1 MQILSF
7 ESSCDETSCAVVEYT
22 DGVFNVKSNIVA
34 SQIDIHARFG
44 GVVPEIASRAH
55 CEVISKITYEALEE
69 AKADLDKDIDAIAVT
84 SSPGLIGA
92 LLVGVNFA
100 KSLAYS
106 HGIPLV
112 AVNHMKG
119 HIAANYISHP
129 ELKPPFLTLIASG
142 GHTSFVIVHD
152 YTKTETVG
160 STRDDAMGE
169 AFDKVARV
177 MGMPYPGGAA
187 LDKLA
192 YEGNPTLKFPSSAI
206 TGDTLDMSFSGIKTA
221 VLNYINSK
229 EQKGEEIPK
238 ADVAASF
245 VESAVSGVIAKLSLT
260 LDAYPEIKSLALAG
274 GVAANSHLRSAVT
287 KLAGERGINLYL
299 PELKYCGDNGA
310 MIAVAG
316 IFEYLEGTRADVFLN
331 ACAADEDE

>member
-7 ESSCDETSCAVVEYT
+7 ESSCDETSCAVVEYK

-34 SQIDIHARFG
+34 SQIEIHARFG

-55 CEVISKITYEALEE
+55 CEVISKITYEALAE
-69 AKADLDKDIDAIAVT
+69 AGADLDKDIDAIAVT
-84 SSPGLIGA
+84 ASPGLIGA

-152 YTKTETVG
+152 YTKTETIG

-192 YEGNPTLKFPSSAI
+192 YEGKPCLKFPSSAI

-221 VLNYINSK
+221 VLNYINSA

-238 ADVAASF
+238 ADIAASF
-245 VESAVSGVIAKLSLT
+245 VESAVSGVIAKLTLA
-260 LDAYPEIKSLALAG
+260 LDAHPEIRSLALAG
-274 GVAANSHLRSAVT
+274 GVAANSHLRAAVT
-287 KLAGERGINLYL
+287 ELAKKRGIDLYL

-316 IFEYLEGTRADVFLN
+316 IFEYLEGKRADIFLN
-331 ACAADEDE
+331 ASAADEEE

>member
-7 ESSCDETSCAVVEYT
+7 ESSCDETSCAVVEYK

-34 SQIDIHARFG
+34 SQIEIHARFG

-55 CEVISKITYEALEE
+55 CEVISKITYEALAE
-69 AKADLDKDIDAIAVT
+69 AGADLDKDIDAIAVT
-84 SSPGLIGA
+84 ASPGLIGA

-152 YTKTETVG
+152 YTKTETIG

-192 YEGNPTLKFPSSAI
+192 YEGKPYLKFPSSAI

-221 VLNYINSK
+221 VLNYINSA

-238 ADVAASF
+238 ADIAASF
-245 VESAVSGVIAKLSLT
+245 VESAVSGVIAKLTLA
-260 LDAYPEIKSLALAG
+260 LDAHPEIRSLALAG
-274 GVAANSHLRSAVT
+274 GVAANSHLRAAVT
-287 KLAGERGINLYL
+287 ELAKKRGIDLYL

-316 IFEYLEGTRADVFLN
+316 IFEYLEGKRADIFLN
-331 ACAADEDE
+331 ASAADEEE

>member
-7 ESSCDETSCAVVEYT
+7 ESSCDETSCAVVEY
-22 DGVFNVKSNIVA
+22 DGERFNVKSNIVA

-55 CEVISKITYEALEE
+55 CEAISKITYEALSE
-69 AKADLDKDIDAIAVT
+69 AGADIERDIDAICVT
-84 SSPGLIGA
+84 ASPGLIGA

-106 HGIPLV
+106 YKKPLV

-119 HIAANYISHP
+119 HIAANYINHP

-152 YTKTETVG
+152 YTKTETIA

-192 YEGNPTLKFPSSAI
+192 YEGTPCLKFPSSAI
-206 TGDTLDMSFSGIKTA
+206 GGDTLDMSFSGIKTA
-221 VLNYINSK
+221 VLNYLNSK
-229 EQKGEEIPK
+229 AQKGEEYNR

-245 VESAVSGVIAKLSLT
+245 VESAVSGVIAKLT
-260 LDAYPEIKSLALAG
+260 LALDEHPEINSLALAG
-274 GVAANSHLRSAVT
+274 GVAANSHLRAAVT
-287 KLAGERGINLYL
+287 ELAEKRGIALYL
-299 PELKYCGDNGA
+299 PELRYCGDNGA

-316 IFEYLEGTRADVFLN
+316 ILEYNEGKRADVFLN
-331 ACAADEDE
+331 ASAADEEE